1 MLKYIASIPVVLSIL
16 AATYGAFNYTS
27 KLTAQIDESTTTI
40 ALLQVEIENL
50 EQRVYGDIDNIHAI
64 FTDKTG
70 RNSKN
75 YADAREELP
84 RGGDRGAHLDSRPHH
99 ARRVAA
105 IPRLHRAR
113 QRLRQSVSVGGC
125 APIEDV
131 ARRGQHRVSGLRA
144 ATSTAQAGH

>member
-40 ALLQVEIENL
+40 ALLKVEIENL

-75 YADAREELP
+75 YAEAREELVKEMADMASWVG
-84 RGGDRGAHLDSRPHH
+84 RIEGI
-99 ARRVAA
+99 VAA
-105 IPRLHRAR
+105 LRDGSYKLASQAEMQALEEIVRTNTDSIR
-113 QRLRQSVSVGGC
+113 QFKYDMKDLENTISGGY
-125 APIEDV
+125 
-131 ARRGQHRVSGLRA
+131 
-144 ATSTAQAGH
+144 